1 MSSDASQL
9 ETLDSQTEEVHREL
23 VRRVIASPTFVKT
36 ERLSSFLLYICDE
49 TLKGRAD
56 GLNEQRIGEVVFG
69 RSRDYD
75 SSIDGIV
82 RTQGSRLR
90 QKLDRY
96 FSAEGSDEPT
106 RIVIPRGGY
115 IPLFELREPKRPSF
129 SIAAPELD
137 SDVVEPLPVVPE
149 IAAQPRQ
156 RRSFWLIAGCSIG
169 TFALVLTLVFHF
181 YPVSPASA
189 KSSKHLLWS
198 KIFVPERRTLIVP
211 GDSGLVIWEGLEKKE
226 LNLAEFVKG
235 DYRNS
240 RLNSSAEDVAGDLS
254 QRRYTSIVDLEAVQT
269 ITKIAI
275 AQKGELETRYAR
287 DLRTDDLKQC
297 NVILIGAAEANP
309 WVELY
314 EPMMKFRFFKDA
326 VTRRF
331 SIVNEDPQGG
341 EPRSW
346 DFSPGRAFAIIAYLP
361 GFRGNGS
368 ALVIGGTSMTGT
380 ESAIDFVS
388 DDSQLLPFLDKVRKP
403 DGGIAHFEVVLGTQ
417 YVNNSAV
424 RSRVL
429 AWRTLD

>member
-1 MSSDASQL
+1 
-9 ETLDSQTEEVHREL
+9 VYREL
-23 VRRVIASPTFVKT
+23 VKRVIASPTFAKT
-36 ERLSSFLLYICDE
+36 ERLSSFFLYICDE

-56 GLNEQRIGEVVFG
+56 ALNEQRIGEAVFG

-96 FSAEGSDEPT
+96 FSEEGSDEPI

-115 IPLFELREPKRPSF
+115 VPLFERRESPGPASPVGV
-129 SIAAPELD
+129 SELD
-137 SDVVEPLPVVPE
+137 SDVAEPLPVTPE
-149 IAAQPRQ
+149 IAGQPRQ

-169 TFALVLTLVFHF
+169 TLALVLTLVFHF
-181 YPVSPASA
+181 YPTASAGA
-189 KSSKHLLWS
+189 KSSRHLLWGN
-198 KIFVPERRTLIVP
+198 IFVPDKRTLIVP

-226 LNLAEFVKG
+226 LTLAEFVKG

-240 RLNSSAEDVAGDLS
+240 HPTPSGQDIAGDLS

-269 ITKIAI
+269 LTKIAT

-287 DLRTDDLKQC
+287 DLRTDDLKQY

-326 VTRRF
+326 ATSRF
-331 SIVNEDPQGG
+331 SIVNEDPKGS

-346 DFSPGRAFAIIAYLP
+346 DFAPESAFAIVAYLP
-361 GFRGNGS
+361 GFKGNGS
-368 ALVIGGTSMTGT
+368 ALIIGGTSMTGT

-388 DDSQLLPFLDKVRKP
+388 DDSQLIPFLDKVRKP
-403 DGGIAHFEVVLGTQ
+403 DGGISHFEVVLGTH

-424 RSRVL
+424 RSKTL
-429 AWRTLD
+429 AWRALD